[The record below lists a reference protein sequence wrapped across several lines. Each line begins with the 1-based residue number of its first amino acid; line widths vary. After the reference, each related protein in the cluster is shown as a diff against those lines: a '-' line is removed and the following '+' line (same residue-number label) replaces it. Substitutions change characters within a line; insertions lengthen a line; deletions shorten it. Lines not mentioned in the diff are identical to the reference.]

1 MGESYGLNRAVQQI
15 LTKMG
20 DLSPTSA
27 TDIDALT
34 SQVALMVPD
43 VEEIRSDIDSL
54 SSMISAVKSGA
65 RIQTHPKLSTDDIK
79 FARLTGTSTGV
90 VTYEVTS
97 TTGLWSLLEVRAHLS
112 AVGAAGTLDVVLD
125 NGAVATVYDIKLL
138 SEPLTTVT
146 DVYWQPDRDIYL
158 NAADHLD
165 ITWTSPTTGSAVT
178 FGFETVYK
186 VL

>member
-1 MGESYGLNRAVQQI
+1 MGESHNLNRVVNQI
-15 LTKMG
+15 LTKV
-20 DLSPTSA
+20 DALSPATA

-34 SQVALMVPD
+34 SQVQLMMPD
-43 VEEIRSDIDSL
+43 LEEIRIDADAL
-54 SSMISAVKSGA
+54 SSNFSAVKSGS
-65 RIQTHPKLSTDDIK
+65 RLQVHPKLTTDDIK

-90 VTYEVTS
+90 VTYEVAS
-97 TTGLWSLLEVRAHLS
+97 TTGLWSLLEFRAHLS
-112 AVGAAGTLDVVLD
+112 AVGAAGTLDIVLD

-165 ITWTSPTTGSAVT
+165 ITWTSPTTGDAVT